1 MSMSGVWRASC
12 GNASRASI
20 GPEDNPQCITARSG
34 IPPRVKLLVSV
45 QSRPQVD
52 QAGDFRV
59 IQSRRSFLLAS
70 AMSVLA
76 PAHAAAIPAQ
86 QGGTRIKALAF
97 DAFPIFDPRSV
108 FRACETVFPTRG
120 TELANAWRSRQFEYQ
135 WLRALGAHYQDFW
148 QASRDALYFAAQ
160 SLHLTLTSEQADALM
175 SGFLSL
181 QPWPDVP
188 EALAQLKRSGRKLVF
203 LSNATLKI
211 LEAGIHNSKLDGLF
225 DHVISTDR
233 IKTFKPDPRAYQLG
247 VDVLGMRKEEILF
260 VAFAGWDAAGAKW
273 FGYPTFWNNR
283 QGAPAEELGVSPDGV
298 GQSLTDLVRFL
309 A

>member
-1 MSMSGVWRASC
+1 M
-12 GNASRASI
+12 
-20 GPEDNPQCITARSG
+20 
-34 IPPRVKLLVSV
+34 
-45 QSRPQVD
+45 
-52 QAGDFRV
+52 
-59 IQSRRSFLLAS
+59 IQSRRSFLLAG

-76 PAHAAAIPAQ
+76 PSHAPATPTL
-86 QGGTRIKALAF
+86 GDKTRIKALAF
-97 DAFPIFDPRSV
+97 DAFPIFDSRSV
-108 FRACETVFPTRG
+108 FRACETIFPTRG
-120 TELANAWRSRQFEYQ
+120 TDLAIAWRSRQFEYQ

-148 QASRDALYFAAQ
+148 KATRDALYFAAQ
-160 SLHLTLTSEQADALM
+160 ALHLTLTNEQADTLM

-181 QPWPDVP
+181 QAWPDVP
-188 EALAQLKRSGRKLVF
+188 EALAQLKRSGRKLAF
-203 LSNATLKI
+203 LSNATPKI
-211 LEAGIHNSKLDGLF
+211 LESGIHNSKLDGLF

-260 VAFAGWDAAGAKW
+260 VAFAGWDAAGATW

-283 QGAPAEELGVSPDGV
+283 QGVPAEELGVSSDGA

>member
-1 MSMSGVWRASC
+1 M
-12 GNASRASI
+12 
-20 GPEDNPQCITARSG
+20 
-34 IPPRVKLLVSV
+34 
-45 QSRPQVD
+45 
-52 QAGDFRV
+52 
-59 IQSRRSFLLAS
+59 IQSRRTFLLAS

-76 PAHAAAIPAQ
+76 PGHAAAITRQ
-86 QGGTRIKALAF
+86 RGGARIKALAF
-97 DAFPIFDPRSV
+97 DAFPIFDPGPV
-108 FRACETVFPTRG
+108 FRACEAVFPTRG

-135 WLRALGAHYQDFW
+135 WLRALGVHYQDFW
-148 QASRDALYFAAQ
+148 QATRDALYFAAQ
-160 SLHLTLTSEQADALM
+160 SLHLTLTSEQADTLM

-181 QPWPDVP
+181 HAWPEVP
-188 EALAQLKRSGRKLVF
+188 EALAQLKHSGRKLAF
-203 LSNATLKI
+203 LSNATAKV

-283 QGAPAEELGVSPDGV
+283 QGAPAEELGVSPDGT
-298 GQSLTDLVRFL
+298 GRSLTDLVRFL